1 MALRRSEQRKR
12 LGWGAGSALTMSLVA
27 FGIWGSVGAPAALM
41 MGLMAT
47 VLQLVAVRQ
56 MARTGRPAELDHLK
70 VYLIGV
76 VLRFGGVLMLGLVV
90 TLEPRRF
97 PPLPSAL
104 GYLGTVL
111 PLLYLETRLT
121 R

>member
-1 MALRRSEQRKR
+1 MAALA
-12 LGWGAGSALTMSLVA
+12 LLVWGRQAGL
-27 FGIWGSVGAPAALM
+27 AALM
-41 MGLMAT
+41 LGVLAT
-47 VLQLVAVRQ
+47 VLQLFAAWR
-56 MARTGRPAELDHLK
+56 MARTGRPAELDHLN
-70 VYLIGV
+70 VYVIGV
-76 VLRFGGVLMLGLVV
+76 VLRMAGVLILGLVA
-90 TLEPRRF
+90 TLSPRLF

>member
-1 MALRRSEQRKR
+1 M
-12 LGWGAGSALTMSLVA
+12 GVVA
-27 FGIWGSVGAPAALM
+27 FGIWGSVAAMAALM
-41 MGLMAT
+41 FGLIAT
-47 VLQLVAVRQ
+47 LLQLLAARQ

-76 VLRFGGVLMLGLVV
+76 VLRFGGVLILGLLA
-90 TLEPRRF
+90 TFSPRLF